1 MLAVRAVARIGDAR
15 VDAHLVSEV
24 LGGVHG
30 LVERGGRDEHAPRD
44 GAPALEHERECRV
57 GEVCLL
63 DLAED
68 VLEVLLDVGDE
79 SDKDVRAE
87 MRGRLAWEDDG
98 VAYEGTH

>member
-1 MLAVRAVARIGDAR
+1 MSLAYSSVFPSPQHPENSV
-15 VDAHLVSEV
+15 VDW
-24 LGGVHG
+24 

-79 SDKDVRAE
+79 SDKDVRAK

-98 VAYEGTH
+98 TGI